1 MLRKFVQPIDLR
13 LVFIYLAE
21 LLGVLGLIFILPLAV
36 SLIFREFEYSILF
49 TVLAVL
55 LFAVGYIGRQFQ
67 SSYRKKP
74 VMRDALIVTAL
85 IYLIYSLVGGL
96 VFRLFPNCSYINGIF
111 EVMSGLTTTGLTML
125 VPEYL
130 PKTLIFFRSYT
141 QWLGGLGIIII
152 SLALLFR
159 PGGAPVKLYSSEF
172 GEENI
177 IGSVVKTARIVL
189 KIYALLTI
197 CGLISFWAAGMS
209 CFDAVVHIMSGI
221 STGGFSAYSD
231 SIGYYK
237 SPVISMTVCLFMF
250 LGAVSFPLYYKV
262 AKRGVSH
269 FFRDIQV
276 RVLFILTALAAC
288 LFFLGFGLYF
298 RNLVPALFQSVTS
311 ITQTGFNTVDMAGL
325 SDKSKYITIL
335 LMIVGGST
343 CSTTGGIKIL
353 RFIVLLS
360 ALRWLVWKR
369 ALPEEAKI
377 SLKVER
383 VEISPNTLSVV
394 MGFVTAYMLIL
405 FFSTLALMY
414 LENFNFVDSLFEVA
428 SAEGTVGLSVGITRP
443 DMNVLSKAL
452 FILNMWL
459 GRLEIIPVLILLSP
473 KTWMKK
479 MRRKSLADER

>member
-1 MLRKFVQPIDLR
+1 
-13 LVFIYLAE
+13 
-21 LLGVLGLIFILPLAV
+21 
-36 SLIFREFEYSILF
+36 
-49 TVLAVL
+49 
-55 LFAVGYIGRQFQ
+55 
-67 SSYRKKP
+67 
-74 VMRDALIVTAL
+74 
-85 IYLIYSLVGGL
+85 
-96 VFRLFPNCSYINGIF
+96 
-111 EVMSGLTTTGLTML
+111 
-125 VPEYL
+125 
-130 PKTLIFFRSYT
+130 
-141 QWLGGLGIIII
+141 
-152 SLALLFR
+152 
-159 PGGAPVKLYSSEF
+159 
-172 GEENI
+172 
-177 IGSVVKTARIVL
+177 
-189 KIYALLTI
+189 
-197 CGLISFWAAGMS
+197 
-209 CFDAVVHIMSGI
+209 
-221 STGGFSAYSD
+221 
-231 SIGYYK
+231 
-237 SPVISMTVCLFMF
+237 
-250 LGAVSFPLYYKV
+250 
-262 AKRGVSH
+262 
-269 FFRDIQV
+269 
-276 RVLFILTALAAC
+276 
-288 LFFLGFGLYF
+288 
-298 RNLVPALFQSVTS
+298 
-311 ITQTGFNTVDMAGL
+311 
-325 SDKSKYITIL
+325 